1 MRFLKNAGKWDC
13 LFSQFAYMS
22 ESKKIG
28 RPTLYRDDYPEK
40 VKDVCLL
47 GGTDKQIAEFFNVDP
62 DTVYNWKKAHPE
74 FDESIKLTKLK
85 ADVEVARGLYG
96 RAKAGEAVAAIF
108 WLKNRQPS
116 AWRDKQE
123 SEAHV
128 THQVVNIDLSLFTDE
143 ELQQYNELNSKAL
156 RAAQQKK
163 LESEK

>member
-1 MRFLKNAGKWDC
+1 MDER
-13 LFSQFAYMS
+13 LFSESAYKESMS
-22 ESKKIG
+22 DQPKKLG
-28 RPTLYRDDYPEK
+28 RPTLYQDDYPEK

-116 AWRDKQE
+116 AWRDKQDVD
-123 SEAHV
+123 AHV
-128 THQVVNIDLSLFTDE
+128 QHQIVQVDLSSFTDE
-143 ELQQYNELNSKAL
+143 ELKQYQELNEKAL

-163 LESEK
+163 LEGEK

>member
-1 MRFLKNAGKWDC
+1 MRFLKNAGKWNC

-22 ESKKIG
+22 ESKKLG
-28 RPTLYRDDYPEK
+28 RPTLYQADYPEK

-47 GGTDKQIAEFFNVDP
+47 GGTDQQIADFFDVDVS
-62 DTVYNWKKAHPE
+62 TVSNWKLAHPE
-74 FDESIKLTKLK
+74 FRESIKLTKLK

-123 SEAHV
+123 TDAHV

-143 ELQQYNELNSKAL
+143 ELKQYNELNSKAL

-163 LESEK
+163 LEGE